1 MRRNISGEI
10 CELLN
15 IQATQNLGR
24 YLGVPII
31 HGRNSKDLYQ
41 YIIDRMEQRL
51 AGWKVNSL
59 SMAGR
64 VALAKSVLNTIPTYA
79 MQTTLLPTETCA
91 LIDRKIRDFVWGS
104 ANGVRKVHHVNWEKL
119 CSPIDY
125 GGLGLRS
132 ATELNEAF
140 LMKLIWGILKR
151 PTELWVRVLKSKYL
165 KQTSSGLQPR
175 KSKKHSA
182 CWRGITR
189 CWDKFRGGLQWG
201 IRNGRNTNL
210 WTERWLDSG
219 QVLADTIPPPLG
231 MESLTVADVC
241 REDDSWNMEL
251 LSSIFPNPI
260 LLEIAGMTPPNK
272 NLGGD
277 LPVWGLEPNGI
288 YSVKSGYILAL
299 GLSEEPNRVRWSAVW
314 KWEGPQ
320 RVRHFLWIVSNN
332 KLLTNA
338 ERYRRHITNC
348 GDCGVCLG
356 TPESSLHVLR
366 DCAASREVWDRF
378 QEISSNPDFYTMNM
392 EAWWESNIS
401 KASTATSFG
410 LICWVLWK
418 CRNERIFEG
427 TITNAVGIVNRCKY
441 WIDISNAASGDYQIL
456 RGNERPHRVETRICW
471 EAGPAPGFT
480 LNTDG
485 SVLQPSGLAAAGG
498 ALRNWEGRIVDAFTI
513 NLGKCSITRAELT
526 GAVMGMERAWDVGVR
541 ELTVQ
546 LDSLCAIKL
555 LSDPGGTDHQHA
567 CIVERFRALMSR
579 AWQVRILHIFR
590 EGNFLADHLAN
601 RGHEASLGLH
611 VIDLSDHLLLHW
623 ARYDS
628 VGGSETRRIVI

>member
-1 MRRNISGEI
+1 
-10 CELLN
+10 
-15 IQATQNLGR
+15 
-24 YLGVPII
+24 
-31 HGRNSKDLYQ
+31 
-41 YIIDRMEQRL
+41 
-51 AGWKVNSL
+51 
-59 SMAGR
+59 
-64 VALAKSVLNTIPTYA
+64 
-79 MQTTLLPTETCA
+79 
-91 LIDRKIRDFVWGS
+91 
-104 ANGVRKVHHVNWEKL
+104 
-119 CSPIDY
+119 
-125 GGLGLRS
+125 
-132 ATELNEAF
+132 
-140 LMKLIWGILKR
+140 
-151 PTELWVRVLKSKYL
+151 
-165 KQTSSGLQPR
+165 
-175 KSKKHSA
+175 
-182 CWRGITR
+182 
-189 CWDKFRGGLQWG
+189 
-201 IRNGRNTNL
+201 
-210 WTERWLDSG
+210 
-219 QVLADTIPPPLG
+219 
-231 MESLTVADVC
+231 
-241 REDDSWNMEL
+241 
-251 LSSIFPNPI
+251 
-260 LLEIAGMTPPNK
+260 MTPPNK

-366 DCAASREVWDRF
+366 DCAAS
-378 QEISSNPDFYTMNM
+378 
-392 EAWWESNIS
+392 
-401 KASTATSFG
+401 
-410 LICWVLWK
+410 
-418 CRNERIFEG
+418 
-427 TITNAVGIVNRCKY
+427 
-441 WIDISNAASGDYQIL
+441 
-456 RGNERPHRVETRICW
+456 RICW

>member
-1 MRRNISGEI
+1 
-10 CELLN
+10 
-15 IQATQNLGR
+15 
-24 YLGVPII
+24 
-31 HGRNSKDLYQ
+31 
-41 YIIDRMEQRL
+41 MEQRL

>member
-1 MRRNISGEI
+1 
-10 CELLN
+10 
-15 IQATQNLGR
+15 
-24 YLGVPII
+24 
-31 HGRNSKDLYQ
+31 
-41 YIIDRMEQRL
+41 
-51 AGWKVNSL
+51 
-59 SMAGR
+59 
-64 VALAKSVLNTIPTYA
+64 
-79 MQTTLLPTETCA
+79 
-91 LIDRKIRDFVWGS
+91 
-104 ANGVRKVHHVNWEKL
+104 
-119 CSPIDY
+119 
-125 GGLGLRS
+125 
-132 ATELNEAF
+132 
-140 LMKLIWGILKR
+140 
-151 PTELWVRVLKSKYL
+151 
-165 KQTSSGLQPR
+165 
-175 KSKKHSA
+175 
-182 CWRGITR
+182 
-189 CWDKFRGGLQWG
+189 
-201 IRNGRNTNL
+201 
-210 WTERWLDSG
+210 
-219 QVLADTIPPPLG
+219 
-231 MESLTVADVC
+231 
-241 REDDSWNMEL
+241 
-251 LSSIFPNPI
+251 
-260 LLEIAGMTPPNK
+260 MTPPNK
-272 NLGGD
+272 NLGDD

-427 TITNAVGIVNRCKY
+427 
-441 WIDISNAASGDYQIL
+441 
-456 RGNERPHRVETRICW
+456 
-471 EAGPAPGFT
+471 FT

-590 EGNFLADHLAN
+590 KGNFLADHLAN

>member
-1 MRRNISGEI
+1 
-10 CELLN
+10 
-15 IQATQNLGR
+15 
-24 YLGVPII
+24 
-31 HGRNSKDLYQ
+31 
-41 YIIDRMEQRL
+41 
-51 AGWKVNSL
+51 
-59 SMAGR
+59 
-64 VALAKSVLNTIPTYA
+64 
-79 MQTTLLPTETCA
+79 
-91 LIDRKIRDFVWGS
+91 
-104 ANGVRKVHHVNWEKL
+104 
-119 CSPIDY
+119 
-125 GGLGLRS
+125 
-132 ATELNEAF
+132 
-140 LMKLIWGILKR
+140 
-151 PTELWVRVLKSKYL
+151 
-165 KQTSSGLQPR
+165 
-175 KSKKHSA
+175 
-182 CWRGITR
+182 
-189 CWDKFRGGLQWG
+189 
-201 IRNGRNTNL
+201 
-210 WTERWLDSG
+210 
-219 QVLADTIPPPLG
+219 
-231 MESLTVADVC
+231 
-241 REDDSWNMEL
+241 MEL

-320 RVRHFLWIVSNN
+320 R
-332 KLLTNA
+332 
-338 ERYRRHITNC
+338 
-348 GDCGVCLG
+348 
-356 TPESSLHVLR
+356 
-366 DCAASREVWDRF
+366 
-378 QEISSNPDFYTMNM
+378 
-392 EAWWESNIS
+392 
-401 KASTATSFG
+401 
-410 LICWVLWK
+410 
-418 CRNERIFEG
+418 
-427 TITNAVGIVNRCKY
+427 
-441 WIDISNAASGDYQIL
+441 
-456 RGNERPHRVETRICW
+456 TRICW